1 MTQYKEPASKEPSR
15 LSLWLGYLRSK
26 QFGLTLLAILGA
38 CIVGFYLLESGL
50 RWYTNHGQ
58 RLQVGDY
65 VEMEL
70 EDARRQIDKDDFR
83 MQIIDSIYLIDKPA
97 QVVLRQDPPAG
108 SFVKENRRI
117 YLTITKSVPDE
128 VTLPALA
135 GTYELE
141 RYQRKLSLL
150 DISGTVRDREFS
162 NKYQPNTILKV
173 YYRGREISE
182 SELKSGFRI
191 PRGSTLEF
199 TVTTKDGGSTELP
212 NLMCRTLEE
221 VRFLLD
227 NYQLKIGTVE
237 EDASVSDAATAFV
250 WMQEPLAVQGTTVPL
265 GSSVNLWITQQRPA
279 ECMNE

>member
-1 MTQYKEPASKEPSR
+1 MMQFKAPAPGEPSKA
-15 LSLWLGYLRSK
+15 SLILGYLRSRH
-26 QFGLTLLAILGA
+26 FWLTLLAVLGA
-38 CIVGFYLLESGL
+38 CVVGFFLLEAGL

-65 VEMEL
+65 VEMDL
-70 EDARRQIDKDDFR
+70 ADAERQIDKDDFR
-83 MQIIDSIYLIDKPA
+83 VQIIDSVYLIDKPPH
-97 QVVLRQDPPAG
+97 VVLRQDPPAG

-150 DISGTVRDREFS
+150 DISGTVRDREFN
-162 NKYQPNTILKV
+162 NKYQPNTILRV

-182 SELKSGFRI
+182 SDLRSGFRI

-199 TVTTKDGGSTELP
+199 TVTTKEGGRTELP
-212 NLMCRTLEE
+212 NLMCRSLEE
-221 VRFLLD
+221 VRFLLE
-227 NYQLKIGTVE
+227 NYQLRIGTIE
-237 EDASVSDAATAFV
+237 EDASVTNAETAFV
-250 WMQEPLAVQGTTVPL
+250 WMQEPLSIQGTTVPL
-265 GSSVNLWITQQRPA
+265 GSTVNLWVTQERPA
-279 ECMNE
+279 ECLNE